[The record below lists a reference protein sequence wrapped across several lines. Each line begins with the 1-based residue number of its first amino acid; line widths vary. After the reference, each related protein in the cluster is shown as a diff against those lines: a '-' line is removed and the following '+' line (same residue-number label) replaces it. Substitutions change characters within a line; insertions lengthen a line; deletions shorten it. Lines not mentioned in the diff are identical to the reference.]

1 MPLCYFYLHY
11 YLFFLLHYYLFCLIL
26 LIICYC
32 TSVLQLK
39 LTFESERLSIKSYL
53 SNPKLGLALV
63 IISPFI
69 WLYHHKKK
77 NKLIIETINA
87 KNKIILQ
94 YWSMYLIHRTQT
106 YYILQR
112 NQQALES
119 NNLSKAKK
127 NHWYWINRYHIGKA
141 RYQCF
146 EKSIKHIFLD
156 CNNSIFCVDCLR
168 GHE

>member
-1 MPLCYFYLHY
+1 MLLYIRLAAETDIWKWKTKYQIIFIKPKIRTRAGNNFTFYL
-11 YLFFLLHYYLFCLIL
+11 
-26 LIICYC
+26 
-32 TSVLQLK
+32 VV
-39 LTFESERLSIKSYL
+39 
-53 SNPKLGLALV
+53 P
-63 IISPFI
+63 P
-69 WLYHHKKK
+69 KKK
-77 NKLIIETINA
+77 KKLIIETINA

>member
-1 MPLCYFYLHY
+1 MLLYIRLAAETDIWKWKTKYQIIFIKPKIRTRAGNNFTFYL
-11 YLFFLLHYYLFCLIL
+11 
-26 LIICYC
+26 
-32 TSVLQLK
+32 VVPPQ
-39 LTFESERLSIKSYL
+39 
-53 SNPKLGLALV
+53 
-63 IISPFI
+63 
-69 WLYHHKKK
+69 KKK
-77 NKLIIETINA
+77 KLIIETINA